1 MYGVDGRGEGGITD
15 PLLADIH
22 TEFNQCLNSFQKNTK
37 VRLIL
42 LHVPIKIFAKCF
54 YLLVLLRLR
63 LNDQG

>member
-1 MYGVDGRGEGGITD
+1 MISHTCRELEVAVYGVDGRGEGGITD

-42 LHVPIKIFAKCF
+42 LHVLYK
-54 YLLVLLRLR
+54 
-63 LNDQG
+63 N